1 MLKNT
6 CKNIPNASTIEA
18 IKEGKK
24 IMEDPTSPRYSS
36 MEDLKRALE
45 IYILLMN
52 VGIYV
57 KKYL

>member
-18 IKEGKK
+18 IKEGEK
-24 IMEDPTSPRYSS
+24 IMEDPTSPSYSS

-45 IYILLMN
+45 I
-52 VGIYV
+52 
-57 KKYL
+57 

>member
-24 IMEDPTSPRYSS
+24 IIN
-36 MEDLKRALE
+36 DLLHLGIQVWK
-45 IYILLMN
+45 IL
-52 VGIYV
+52 
-57 KKYL
+57 KEH

>member
-1 MLKNT
+1 MEEYMLKNT

-36 MEDLKRALE
+36 MEELKRALE
-45 IYILLMN
+45 I
-52 VGIYV
+52 
-57 KKYL
+57 